1 MVNIV
6 FKTKKTAEKPKD
18 GGTIKP
24 SLISLNIFANFFNW
38 FVILICVI
46 VLASGYWW
54 LLKPK
59 YDVVVNDEAYK
70 QQEKIYQDKIAYLQK
85 LTAVKNVYNNIQDE
99 DKKKIDA
106 IISAGEDF
114 ESLKIDILKE
124 ITYLGKLHEV
134 AIESFELTP
143 LDNSEDRFIN
153 IVSENQSVAGNNLQ
167 IIVVSFVMK
176 DVEYDTMKKILTRF
190 EQSLRF
196 IDVTKLSYNPDS
208 KQADIELFTYYLQP
222 EVKP

>member
-6 FKTKKTAEKPKD
+6 FKTKKTIEKPKD
-18 GGTIKP
+18 GGMIKT

-59 YDVVVNDEAYK
+59 YDVVVNDQAYK
-70 QQEKIYQDKIAYLQK
+70 QQEKIYQDKIAYLKK
-85 LTAVKNVYNNIQDE
+85 LTAVKNVYNNITDE

-124 ITYLGKLHEV
+124 ITYLGKLHNV
-134 AIESFELTP
+134 SIESFELTP
-143 LDNSEDRFIN
+143 LDNSQDRFIN
-153 IVSENQSVAGNNLQ
+153 IGSENKSLDSNNLQ
-167 IIVVSFVMK
+167 IIIVSFVMK
-176 DVEYDTMKKILTRF
+176 DIEYATLKKILTRF
-190 EQSLRF
+190 EESLRF

>member
-54 LLKPK
+54 LIKPK

-85 LTAVKNVYNNIQDE
+85 LVAVKNVYNNIPDE

-114 ESLKIDILKE
+114 ESLKINILKE

-134 AIESFELTP
+134 PIESFELTP

-167 IIVVSFVMK
+167 IIIVSFVMK
-176 DVEYDTMKKILTRF
+176 DIEYATLKKILTRF

-222 EVKP
+222 EAKP

>member
-85 LTAVKNVYNNIQDE
+85 LVAVKNVYNNIPDE

-114 ESLKIDILKE
+114 ESLKINILKE

-134 AIESFELTP
+134 PIESFELTP

-167 IIVVSFVMK
+167 IIIVSFVMK
-176 DVEYDTMKKILTRF
+176 DIEYATLKKILTRF

-222 EVKP
+222 EAKP

>member
-18 GGTIKP
+18 GGMIKP

-70 QQEKIYQDKIAYLQK
+70 QQEKIYQDKIAYLKK
-85 LTAVKNVYNNIQDE
+85 LTAVKNVYNNITDE

-124 ITYLGKLHEV
+124 ITYLGKLHNV
-134 AIESFELTP
+134 AIESFELTA
-143 LDNSEDRFIN
+143 LDNSQDRFIN
-153 IVSENQSVAGNNLQ
+153 IGSENKSVDSNNLQ
-167 IIVVSFVMK
+167 IIIVSFVMK
-176 DVEYDTMKKILTRF
+176 DVEYVTLKKILTRF
-190 EQSLRF
+190 EESLRF

>member
-114 ESLKIDILKE
+114 ESLKINILKE

-153 IVSENQSVAGNNLQ
+153 IVSENQSAAGNNLQ